1 MYAIM
6 KLEYED
12 PICDD
17 FGFGV
22 NFKKYIKSVVQ
33 INQSSNMNSS
43 VAQTACNGWNIKW
56 HDTYLILYSWEIG
69 YLVNY
74 QFCELQGLKGGEN

>member
-12 PICDD
+12 PICDN

-22 NFKKYIKSVVQ
+22 NFKKYIKSVV
-33 INQSSNMNSS
+33 
-43 VAQTACNGWNIKW
+43 
-56 HDTYLILYSWEIG
+56 
-69 YLVNY
+69 
-74 QFCELQGLKGGEN
+74 